1 MDTTRA
7 SAAFGA
13 LSQPLR
19 LDVLRLLVRTG
30 PDGVAAGAIGEA
42 LGVRQ
47 NTMSANL
54 SALAGAGLIRGAR
67 DGRRVI
73 YRADMEGI
81 AALVGFLMEDCCGGD
96 PEACRPILDALTC
109 EAPRA

>member
-1 MDTTRA
+1 MDTIAA
-7 SAAFGA
+7 SQSFAA
-13 LSQPLR
+13 LSQPMR
-19 LDVLRLLVRTG
+19 VDVLRLLVRAG
-30 PDGVAAGAIGEA
+30 PEGMPAGAIGEA

-54 SALAGAGLIRGAR
+54 STLASAGLIAAAR

-73 YRADMEGI
+73 YSADMEGI
-81 AALVGFLMEDCCGGD
+81 RGLIAFLMEDCCGGR

-109 EAPRA
+109 EGT